1 MVSARA
7 RFVNIMMAPINISQ
21 KKPIKKPDF
30 AKIYGRPS
38 IPAPTIVPVS
48 VNVVA
53 QNFLFMC
60 HLCLSRLVLF
70 LIVLGREFF
79 KGLGF
84 DCVMDIIVNENF
96 EDDTD
101 ELFGDLESGS
111 FDSSELFKLR
121 MDADEVVSDL
131 EIEELISWG
140 EVSKNL
146 TYDLPYQR
154 EGALKLL
161 RDLNATAL
169 LADEVGLGKTITTGM
184 VIKEGVVRGFLKKI
198 VILAPPSLVDQ
209 WKQEMIEKFG
219 LEFGIVESVEDWKRF
234 DFVIAS
240 IDRVKIFDRKIRE
253 FRHKEAH
260 GISWDLVI
268 VDEAHKLKERNTV
281 RWKFVD
287 RLQKKRFLLLT
298 ATPFQNDLLELY
310 NLLHIL
316 KRGHLGT
323 LKEFRKKFL
332 FRGNKR
338 HPMNP
343 GELKAKLEE
352 VMVRRRRDETG
363 IVYKKR
369 IPKIVT
375 VEMSEGEKKIYD
387 NTVRLLRENYF
398 RKDGSEI
405 NGALI
410 VFAILPKVTSSSR
423 SAIES
428 LTKIVESDL
437 YHEGTRN
444 FAQGILDD
452 YGKLERDS
460 KIEKLVSLVS
470 EIRSRSSDEKIL
482 IYTRHPTTL
491 KYIVEK
497 LVPQGLK
504 IIEFM
509 GGLDREEKS
518 RRIESFKRGEADILI
533 STDTGAEGLNFQF
546 CRNLINYDLPWN
558 PMSVEQRIGRLDR
571 IGQERDMY
579 IYSFATKGTMEEYVV
594 DLIIN
599 KMCCV
604 GLVIGELPII
614 LFNLGLD
621 SEGKSGRN
629 KIEEKLMNSFI
640 EGKGNLEFF
649 ARGVEEIAA
658 EIGKGMEEYKKEK
671 KENVRFFDE

>member
-1 MVSARA
+1 
-7 RFVNIMMAPINISQ
+7 MA
-21 KKPIKKPDF
+21 
-30 AKIYGRPS
+30 
-38 IPAPTIVPVS
+38 
-48 VNVVA
+48 
-53 QNFLFMC
+53 
-60 HLCLSRLVLF
+60 
-70 LIVLGREFF
+70 E
-79 KGLGF
+79 
-84 DCVMDIIVNENF
+84 IIVNESF
-96 EDDTD
+96 EDDAG
-101 ELFGDLESGS
+101 ELFGDIESGS
-111 FDSSELFKLR
+111 FDSSELFKLQ
-121 MDADEVVSDL
+121 MDAKEIVSDS
-131 EIEELISWG
+131 EIDELISYG
-140 EVSKNL
+140 MVEKNL

-184 VIKEGVVRGFLKKI
+184 VIKEGVVRGFLKKV

-209 WKQEMIEKFG
+209 WRQEMMDKFE
-219 LEFGIVESVEDWKRF
+219 LDFHIVESVEDWERY
-234 DFVIAS
+234 DFVVAS
-240 IDRVKIFDRKIRE
+240 IDRVKIFDRKIQR
-253 FRHKEAH
+253 FRHGAAH
-260 GISWDLVI
+260 GVSWDLVI

-287 RLQKKRFLLLT
+287 RLRKKRFLLLT

-323 LKEFRKKFL
+323 MKEFRKKFL

-338 HPMNP
+338 HPLNP
-343 GELKAKLEE
+343 AELKAKLEE

-363 IVYKKR
+363 IEYRAR

-375 VEMSEGEKKIYD
+375 VEMSEQEKKIYE

-423 SAIES
+423 SAVES
-428 LTKIVESDL
+428 LTKIVESEVYSD
-437 YHEGTRN
+437 GTKD

-452 YGKLERDS
+452 YVKLDRDS
-460 KIEKLVSLVS
+460 KIEKLVSLVK
-470 EIRSRSSDEKIL
+470 EIRARSADEKIL

-497 LVPQGLK
+497 LHESEEKLR

-509 GGLDREEKS
+509 GGFDREEKS
-518 RRIESFKRGEADILI
+518 RRIESFKRGDADILI

-579 IYSFATKGTMEEYVV
+579 IYSFATKGTMEEHVV

-621 SEGKSGRN
+621 GEGKSGRN
-629 KIEEKLMNSFI
+629 KIEEKLMASFI
-640 EGKGNLEFF
+640 EGKGNLDFF
-649 ARGVEEIAA
+649 ARGVGEIAEEISR
-658 EIGKGMEEYKKEK
+658 GMEEYEGEKELNSNFLDK
-671 KENVRFFDE
+671 D

>member
-1 MVSARA
+1 MV
-7 RFVNIMMAPINISQ
+7 
-21 KKPIKKPDF
+21 
-30 AKIYGRPS
+30 
-38 IPAPTIVPVS
+38 
-48 VNVVA
+48 
-53 QNFLFMC
+53 
-60 HLCLSRLVLF
+60 
-70 LIVLGREFF
+70 
-79 KGLGF
+79 
-84 DCVMDIIVNENF
+84 DIIVNESF
-96 EDDTD
+96 EEGAS
-101 ELFGDLESGS
+101 ELFGDIENGS
-111 FDSSELFKLR
+111 FDSSELFKLQ
-121 MDADEVVSDL
+121 MDAKELVSDS
-131 EIEELISWG
+131 EINEL
-140 EVSKNL
+140 VSYGMIEKNL
-146 TYDLPYQR
+146 SYDLPYQR

-161 RDLNATAL
+161 KDLNATAL
-169 LADEVGLGKTITTGM
+169 LADEVGLGKTITTAM
-184 VIKEGVVRGFLKKI
+184 VIKEGIVRGFLKK
-198 VILAPPSLVDQ
+198 VLILAPPSLVDQ
-209 WKQEMIEKFG
+209 WVAELKEKFE
-219 LEFGIVESVEDWKRF
+219 LDFHIAESPGDWDKYNF
-234 DFVIAS
+234 MIAS
-240 IDRVKIFDRKIRE
+240 IDRVKNFNRVE
-253 FRHKEAH
+253 GQFRHKAAH
-260 GISWDLVI
+260 DVSWDLVV

-323 LKEFRKKFL
+323 MKEFRKKFL
-332 FRGNKR
+332 YRGNKR
-338 HPMNP
+338 HPLNP
-343 GELKAKLEE
+343 AELKEKLEE

-363 IVYKKR
+363 IEYKSR

-375 VEMSEGEKKIYD
+375 VDMTEQEKIIYD
-387 NTVRLLRENYF
+387 NTVRLLKENYF
-398 RKDGSEI
+398 RADGREI
-405 NGALI
+405 NGRLI

-428 LTKIVESDL
+428 LQKIVDNEI
-437 YHEGTRN
+437 YHEGTRD

-452 YGKLERDS
+452 YATLNKDS
-460 KIEKLVSLVS
+460 KIDKLVELVE
-470 EIRSRSSDEKIL
+470 EIRNRSNDEKIL

-497 LVPQGLK
+497 LEPLVSTRNSVPSKLGNDIPSSSGN

-518 RRIESFKRGEADILI
+518 RRINAFKNGEADILI

-571 IGQERDMY
+571 IGQKRDMY
-579 IYSFATKGTMEEYVV
+579 IYSFATKGTMEEHVV

-604 GLVIGELPII
+604 GMVIGELPII

-621 SEGKSGRN
+621 GNGNSGKN

-640 EGKGNLEFF
+640 ESKGNLEMFSQ
-649 ARGVEEIAA
+649 GVDEIA
-658 EIGKGMEEYKKEK
+658 EQISLGMKDYERDKEDNK
-671 KENVRFFDE
+671 MFFDN